1 MKGIILSAGKGT
13 RLYPITVSTPKPLL
27 PVYDKPMLYYP
38 LDILLKAGIKDILII
53 IPPGDEDEFRSY
65 FGDGS
70 SLGIKLSYKVQE
82 VARGIADAFIL
93 GEEFIG
99 DDDVC
104 LILGDNIFYGY
115 SLQNALENIS
125 LKENGA
131 LCFGLYAQDPRP
143 FGVLEFDKDGVAV
156 GIEEKPQKPKSNY
169 IIPGI
174 YFYSSNVVDI
184 AKRIEP
190 SLRGELEITSVNNEY
205 LKLRKL
211 DVIKLDRDI
220 LWYDTGTPENMLL
233 CSQSISLLQRY
244 SNKLIGCVEET
255 AYDMGFITK
264 EQMRELG
271 EKISQSEYG
280 KYLLGL

>member
-27 PVYDKPMLYYP
+27 PIYDKPMLYYP
-38 LDILLKAGIKDILII
+38 LDILLKAGIRDILII
-53 IPPGDEDEFRSY
+53 IPPGDEDEFKSY

-70 SLGIKLSYKVQE
+70 GLGIKLSYKVQE
-82 VARGIADAFIL
+82 VARGIADAFII
-93 GEEFIG
+93 GEDFIG

-115 SLQNALENIS
+115 AMEKALKNIS
-125 LKENGA
+125 LDKNSA
-131 LCFGLYAQDPRP
+131 LCFGLYAQNPRP
-143 FGVLEFDKDGVAV
+143 FGVLEFDENGVAV
-156 GIEEKPQKPKSNY
+156 GIEEKPQNPKSNY

-184 AKRIEP
+184 AKAIKP
-190 SLRGELEITSVNNEY
+190 SSRGELEITSVNNEY
-205 LKLRKL
+205 LRERKL
-211 DVIKLDRDI
+211 NVIKLDRDI
-220 LWYDTGTPENMLL
+220 LWYDTGTPENIML

-255 AYDMGFITK
+255 AFNMGFISK
-264 EQMRELG
+264 SEMKALG
-271 EKISQSEYG
+271 EKISQSDYG
-280 KYLLGL
+280 KYILGL

>member
-53 IPPGDEDEFRSY
+53 IPPGDENEFRSY

-99 DDDVC
+99 NDDVC

-115 SLQNALENIS
+115 AMEKALKNIN

-131 LCFGLYAQDPRP
+131 LCFGLYAQNPCP
-143 FGVLEFDKDGVAV
+143 FGVLEFDENGVAV
-156 GIEEKPQKPKSNY
+156 GIEEKPQRPKSNY

-184 AKRIEP
+184 AKNIKP
-190 SLRGELEITSVNNEY
+190 SQRGELEITSVNNEY
-205 LKLRKL
+205 LKERKL

-255 AYDMGFITK
+255 AFNMGFISK